1 MKFPNIIEPLGRLS
15 SKLAAALGLGVSS
28 VIRGGRRAGLGLWR
42 SQLLRALIR
51 PVGPVM
57 RIGAVALLLS
67 ALTVTALKATTQRI
81 LPTDIGVLQKNWG
94 EGAGVVAE
102 DLGPSKRFV
111 IPGRETLHRLDRRTQ
126 FIRFGMASEGNE
138 SPAMELRTP
147 DDLEISLGVSVAY
160 RIAPGKAHRLV
171 QDGTRGS
178 YPLLAKAAVERVL
191 LDELASLS
199 RDEWSSVDARDAAEA
214 RALGAVQAALDPFH
228 LEARGVYISSMWFP
242 PAFEVE
248 LMEQKLL
255 EQRIL
260 TDAMLARRDESNYE
274 LQVEREAVER
284 AEGERR
290 AELDFVLEEG
300 RLLLAQQVLEVER
313 GAATYAFEKKTV
325 ADNTYEKS
333 LAGGRLAIAKAEAL
347 RERLMNEAMESD
359 GGRLMLARDAAKNL
373 KFKSVTLDAN
383 SPNVPSVLNL
393 DELSRMLVGK

>member
-1 MKFPNIIEPLGRLS
+1 MKFPNIIEPLGRLC
-15 SKLAAALGLGVSS
+15 SKLAVALGVGISS
-28 VIRGGRRAGLGLWR
+28 LARGGKRAAVGLWHSR
-42 SQLLRALIR
+42 LLRRLVR
-51 PVGPVM
+51 PVGPLM
-57 RIGAVALLLS
+57 RIGAVAALLS
-67 ALTVTALKATTQRI
+67 GLTVASLKATTQRI
-81 LPTDIGVLQKNWG
+81 LPTEIGVLQKNWG

-102 DLGPSKRFV
+102 DLGPSKRLV

-126 FIRFGMASEGNE
+126 FVRFGMESEGNDA
-138 SPAMELRTP
+138 PALELRTP

-171 QDGTRGS
+171 QDGTRGT
-178 YPLLAKAAVERVL
+178 YPLLAKAAIERVL

-199 RDEWSSVDARDAAEA
+199 RDEWSSVDARNAAES
-214 RALGAVQAALDPFH
+214 RAMGAVQAALDPFH

-260 TDAMLARRDESNYE
+260 TDAMLARRDERNYE

-290 AELDFVLEEG
+290 AQIDFVLEEE
-300 RLLLAQQVLEVER
+300 RLQLAKQVLEVER
-313 GAATYAFEKKTV
+313 GAASYAFEKKTT

-333 LAGGRLAIAKAEAL
+333 LAGGRLAVAKAEAL

-359 GGRLMLARDAAKNL
+359 GGRLMLARDAAENL

-383 SPNVPSVLNL
+383 NPNVPSVLNL